1 VGGDGRARI
10 VYSDR
15 KGLRYTKAGT
25 RSGDFSTPVR
35 ITGTNGLAGTPSLAL
50 NPSRREV
57 VAWST
62 WKQGHPVF
70 FTQRT
75 SAGWTT
81 PARLGHGTSAELSID
96 ALGRPHVAI
105 GWAKV
110 SHLWLSGGTWRSAI
124 LADDADPMDVAIR
137 AFGSGATIA
146 WAQDVAPRGVW
157 LSPG

>member
-1 VGGDGRARI
+1 
-10 VYSDR
+10 
-15 KGLRYTKAGT
+15 
-25 RSGDFSTPVR
+25 VR

-50 NPSRREV
+50 DPSRREV

-81 PARLGHGTSAELSID
+81 PERLGHGTSAELSID
-96 ALGRPHVAI
+96 ASGRPHVAV

-157 LSPG
+157 VSPG